1 MKFAIWQPVDE
12 GDADVLGQPE
22 QLSDP
27 SAGNFLRDRAGRR
40 HDVETGV
47 LVPGR
52 REPVG
57 RHGGRQRAAGDESE
71 IARSG
76 GGDETGFGGTR
87 QLIDDGQRLCGAV
100 GQGSTERLPE
110 IVECG
115 RWPDGSIAARC
126 DVLPR
131 DRYGA
136 AESVFFSH
144 VTIACV
150 TAGLTCLS
158 FRVAI
163 LVDLAGGRRA

>member
-1 MKFAIWQPVDE
+1 MF
-12 GDADVLGQPE
+12 GQPE
-22 QLSDP
+22 QLRHP
-27 SAGNFLRDRAGRR
+27 SAGNFLRDGAGWR

-57 RHGGRQRAAGDESE
+57 RHGGRQRTAGDESE
-71 IARSG
+71 IARTG
-76 GGDETGFGGTR
+76 GGHETGFGGTR
-87 QLIDDGQRLCGAV
+87 QLIDDGQRLGGAV
-100 GQGSTERLPE
+100 GQGNAERLPQ

-115 RWPDGSIAARC
+115 RWRDGSIAARG

-136 AESVFFSH
+136 VESVFFNH

-150 TAGLTCLS
+150 TSRLTCLS
-158 FRVAI
+158 FSIGYSSTSPVVA
-163 LVDLAGGRRA
+163 GTSR